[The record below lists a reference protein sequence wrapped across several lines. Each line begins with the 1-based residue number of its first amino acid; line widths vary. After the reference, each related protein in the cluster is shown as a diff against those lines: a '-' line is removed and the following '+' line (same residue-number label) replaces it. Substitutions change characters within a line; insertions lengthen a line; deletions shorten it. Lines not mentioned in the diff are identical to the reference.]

1 MKKLIKRFKNIKPQ
15 TLLAHAVVTLLYP
28 FARAVSE
35 NEQPRAVMASSQ
47 RLLIFTDCMTI
58 VAAILLIAGVIYS
71 LYLHGDFDISSY
83 VMRRAR
89 SNAPKQTFE
98 AYKANQKERR
108 EASFNYLL
116 FLGVVYMA
124 AALFIAY
131 VIY

>member
-28 FARAVSE
+28 FARAI
-35 NEQPRAVMASSQ
+35 MAPSQ

-108 EASFNYLL
+108 EASFNYPL